1 METVKI
7 TLFSEPATSV
17 APKNEERQS
26 PPTVNRYGRRGPV
39 ICLLWPYGYIDVT
52 SRPVNK

>member
-7 TLFSEPATSV
+7 RLFSEPVTSV

-26 PPTVNRYGRRGPV
+26 PPTVSRYGRRGPV
-39 ICLLWPYGYIDVT
+39 ICLLWPDGYIDVT